1 MEYVNSVEKH
11 SGHQIMKL
19 NILAEEDVKVLR
31 SDNGGEYTSD
41 KFTKFC
47 ADKGILHEF
56 TVPYCPQQNGVAE
69 RLNRTI
75 MEGARSML
83 YQAKLPLDFWAEA
96 CSIAVYLHNRS
107 PTAALKDET
116 PFQRLF
122 GRRPDI
128 SNLRVFGC
136 VSYVHVPDSQRRKLD
151 AKAHRAI
158 FVGYPPGVK
167 GYKLYDLEKKKFI
180 VSRNVQ
186 FFEENF
192 DHSDEKVKSDD
203 AGQADLKF
211 IYPDMNQENESVPVP
226 LLPEAPQ
233 VQDNV
238 KPPVQEYVEPA
249 PVQNV
254 ETVGAPPR
262 ESLSEEEPVRR
273 TYQDAFME
281 EVRNLGPVRQRRM
294 PSRFQDYDCLSTG
307 NWMFDLHVNSNQTGY
322 RCSSW
327 SLVSVYVKAQQR
339 PLDGCETCSTI
350 PQRNFELW
358 PEILCSWRA
367 NRIKWLQ

>member
-1 MEYVNSVEKH
+1 M
-11 SGHQIMKL
+11 
-19 NILAEEDVKVLR
+19 
-31 SDNGGEYTSD
+31 
-41 KFTKFC
+41 
-47 ADKGILHEF
+47 
-56 TVPYCPQQNGVAE
+56 
-69 RLNRTI
+69 
-75 MEGARSML
+75 
-83 YQAKLPLDFWAEA
+83 AEA
-96 CSIAVYLHNRS
+96 CSTAVYLHNRS

-136 VSYVHVPDSQRRKLD
+136 VSYIHVPDSQRRKLD

-226 LLPEAPQ
+226 LLREAPP

-238 KPPVQEYVEPA
+238 KPPVQEYVEP
-249 PVQNV
+249 
-254 ETVGAPPR
+254 
-262 ESLSEEEPVRR
+262 
-273 TYQDAFME
+273 
-281 EVRNLGPVRQRRM
+281 
-294 PSRFQDYDCLSTG
+294 
-307 NWMFDLHVNSNQTGY
+307 
-322 RCSSW
+322 
-327 SLVSVYVKAQQR
+327 
-339 PLDGCETCSTI
+339 
-350 PQRNFELW
+350 
-358 PEILCSWRA
+358 
-367 NRIKWLQ
+367 

>member
-1 MEYVNSVEKH
+1 
-11 SGHQIMKL
+11 
-19 NILAEEDVKVLR
+19 
-31 SDNGGEYTSD
+31 
-41 KFTKFC
+41 
-47 ADKGILHEF
+47 
-56 TVPYCPQQNGVAE
+56 
-69 RLNRTI
+69 
-75 MEGARSML
+75 MEGARLML

-96 CSIAVYLHNRS
+96 CSIAVYLQNRS

-192 DHSDEKVKSDD
+192 DHCDEKVKSDD

-211 IYPDMNQENESVPVP
+211 IYPDMN
-226 LLPEAPQ
+226 
-233 VQDNV
+233 
-238 KPPVQEYVEPA
+238 
-249 PVQNV
+249 
-254 ETVGAPPR
+254 
-262 ESLSEEEPVRR
+262 
-273 TYQDAFME
+273 
-281 EVRNLGPVRQRRM
+281 
-294 PSRFQDYDCLSTG
+294 
-307 NWMFDLHVNSNQTGY
+307 
-322 RCSSW
+322 
-327 SLVSVYVKAQQR
+327 
-339 PLDGCETCSTI
+339 
-350 PQRNFELW
+350 
-358 PEILCSWRA
+358 
-367 NRIKWLQ
+367 

>member
-1 MEYVNSVEKH
+1 
-11 SGHQIMKL
+11 
-19 NILAEEDVKVLR
+19 
-31 SDNGGEYTSD
+31 
-41 KFTKFC
+41 
-47 ADKGILHEF
+47 
-56 TVPYCPQQNGVAE
+56 
-69 RLNRTI
+69 
-75 MEGARSML
+75 ML
-83 YQAKLPLDFWAEA
+83 YEAKLPLDFWAEA
-96 CSIAVYLHNRS
+96 CSTAVYLHNRS

-192 DHSDEKVKSDD
+192 DHCDEKVKSDD

-233 VQDNV
+233 VQGNV
-238 KPPVQEYVEPA
+238 KPPVQEYVDSA

-273 TYQDAFME
+273 TY
-281 EVRNLGPVRQRRM
+281 
-294 PSRFQDYDCLSTG
+294 
-307 NWMFDLHVNSNQTGY
+307 
-322 RCSSW
+322 
-327 SLVSVYVKAQQR
+327 
-339 PLDGCETCSTI
+339 
-350 PQRNFELW
+350 
-358 PEILCSWRA
+358 
-367 NRIKWLQ
+367 